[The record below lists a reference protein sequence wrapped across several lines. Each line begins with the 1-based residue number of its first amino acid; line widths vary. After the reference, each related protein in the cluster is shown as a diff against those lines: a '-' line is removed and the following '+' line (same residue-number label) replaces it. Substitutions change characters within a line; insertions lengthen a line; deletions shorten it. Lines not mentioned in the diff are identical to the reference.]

1 MLKTQ
6 NHLITIINVYFTT
19 IEKLEQRVHELEY
32 ELIYLMLQSKESR
45 IHIIIV
51 LLIDQIKSYNN

>member
-32 ELIYLMLQSKESR
+32 ELIYLMLQSKE
-45 IHIIIV
+45 
-51 LLIDQIKSYNN
+51 